1 MTRELVAIGESLKKY
16 ALAKPE
22 EKEKLRSEI
31 LAKSNRLKAKRD
43 PPRRSK

>member
-22 EKEKLRSEI
+22 EKREAPCAEI
-31 LAKSNRLKAKRD
+31 LAKWNPIEGQA
-43 PPRRSK
+43 